1 MKDYIVLLKP
11 TVLSGAEII
20 PCLCPS
26 GQGDNQYHWGL
37 LIAIQ
42 NTTLA
47 RLLERFEFKNEG
59 TFRYEGEDVGTALH
73 FPAFSFPAEK
83 EFEKLLPGE
92 LPVLRNDQLQVA
104 VTNTDL
110 GILGF
115 NLTGTL
121 TFTKGPPIGFKLE
134 LQLLVREY
142 DLKSIPG
149 LPAWKGSWPSLTLLA
164 EGGGVVEGEGAK
176 PPVLKLQLKDAV
188 ATNDG
193 GPAPLFGE
201 ITVTTKDKNFSLEVK
216 STPSLTLTG
225 SQLSSSLV
233 AAAGALTLRAS
244 GEFSAELKKDEFVLV
259 VPKGLLEL
267 NTWLL
272 NPVDDNTLI
281 NVSSTEP
288 LRASL
293 NFDAISSPDQ
303 KGLRVLLHRNP
314 EQSTFELPENINF
327 QPSQIELELPGF
339 ASSLG
344 TLAESAK
351 NQFSFWLSPTEGWD
365 LDKMGNVRALADLS
379 VRLGQE
385 TLRMDL
391 EFSLNLFSGA
401 LKPKGSLRLRQETH
415 WNLELFHLSLE
426 SEDPLADIGEFSWGE
441 RLLILKPRAKGKLKF
456 PGGAGAAV
464 LENKNRFELALQE
477 VPKEYASE
485 PRILLRLSPAGVT
498 LYAQITGS
506 QVEILDS
513 EGGLRDDQRRLTP
526 LPKSGDTKSEILIVN
541 NHIVAARI
549 FAHGML
555 VGFKDVAMHA
565 ELCLRQK
572 DPQSVPDVVATLS
585 VDRSSGKPLG
595 ELNVPFLHMQLDD
608 LRLSL
613 EWEKDNMGHKWNV
626 QAFADGCMRLAP
638 EYQPERLGGL
648 QKSDAIA
655 VNNQDM
661 MDLAKGFDN
670 IEKFTLNLARP
681 IELEVLDG
689 MFGCTLHSLAFA
701 QTDSKIEL
709 SCTKAEFRFKNEGVL
724 EVDIQ
729 AGGINL
735 EVDTNRSKP
744 AVRLAF
750 PSRLG
755 LEVRVKDGVQF
766 RGEVGWEMD
775 PRAGKKVFMA
785 AGQLSI
791 PGLPE
796 GEATLTLGTGIKQEG
811 SVVPNVCIYAQV
823 GLDVPLFAGV
833 VIKQLGAGVGLN
845 RRLVALGDE
854 PTPERLLANLDR
866 LKPERPDSWEFVP
879 EGDFYVS
886 LLGTVILASNSG
898 GDTVRNSY
906 VAWLLVSIDTNAD
919 IVAAGKLWL
928 TCSAKYARDNF
939 DRPVLAGA
947 LALLPR
953 KKTLR
958 AVLTSLPN
966 PAIPEK
972 ALAEIFSR
980 LRIRISFYMSPD
992 VVDYFL
998 EEFSYTAELYK
1009 GIVAQIRATQRTSI
1023 LEGTAFVK
1031 ERIDAMA
1038 RLEEE
1043 LRCGPGGVSFQGNFA
1058 LRLEWG
1064 GLLNLEGFVLLGSIS
1079 VHLGFQISAWLE
1091 IGFSK
1096 SFKIFGKRITISWS
1110 KTFRLANT
1118 HLEIGLAGAIAA
1130 VNGTL
1135 GFSGKVLVS
1144 ISICGHQLSLSPS
1157 FAINNSAIE
1166 AARARMAGFEQR
1178 LNRLTGREANA
1189 VALANST
1196 PATEF
1201 WLAFQLPD
1209 KGRYLYF
1216 PSSSSKWLY
1225 KYFKV
1230 VPKKSEGELEDV
1242 VVFQGAITH
1251 LLPGSHTA
1259 EELKKDAAETGFPL
1273 VITAAM
1279 QGEDQS
1285 AEVQARALLVEATP
1299 QDTELPP
1306 NEWLKVES
1314 LVQDPRVRSESRAWW
1329 TARDRFLLPDYVLPC
1344 DFRSFEEVE
1353 ASGEAG
1359 NEIEVVS
1366 LFEHGLQRSRR
1377 LSLHDQSDFDP
1388 ANEVFTARVQIL
1400 RDLLHAVQTDTPH
1413 VLSKLVRVSLA
1424 QKVSFIRSSQLTP
1437 DDNPPVE
1444 DLEEAHVVVAH
1455 PDPEWI
1461 CLAPIRQK
1469 AALKREV
1476 IDNRIVENGT
1486 VLVKL
1491 PIFLEDGKDMN
1502 VEQQLSQIGTF
1513 EIYRRMPWESR
1524 FSKIAADVF
1533 PQLRSYTFKSQDP
1546 SGETTT
1552 DVRRLLL
1559 IPYLFTD
1566 TFEVHDSKFVT
1577 PGLDSKSEIEYALRH
1592 IPPLG
1597 VREDEGFYQPNPSR
1611 TWPTVHLHIPDSRA
1625 QDDLRDFAATISVPE
1640 LFLDTEQRALK
1651 FARLQPKEGQ
1661 PPGSSSP
1668 VLIPKLDIAVEVWAQ
1683 EMPMTQSG
1691 FYVGVDEGAVE
1702 PERLAIEEPMES
1714 VEGKF
1719 LAGVAKAGDPGVM
1732 LNTSSFRS
1740 GYSYKLYLRPQVA
1753 GVRNPEF
1760 LRRLPILMTRTKV
1773 AEIHKETPLE
1783 KFRQAETLE
1792 WMPKDLH
1799 QEPRKRRLEDYL
1811 SLLHFRV
1818 NVVYPETASGE
1829 GVPAM
1834 LAIDWTSAD
1843 RSMGGAEIVIEDW
1856 DDSSQSYRLVR
1867 EVQERSVFQESQG
1880 DFSQSS
1886 RWELVRGQQTVSLYN
1901 PADSVST
1908 TDGERTAFYVQPTLP
1923 VEKAVTDA
1931 AAEVKKALGQEKWLE
1946 VNRRVSKLWKELAT
1960 YQTSIYQRNSVALQ
1974 QNFALVRL
1982 LLQYYLMGLRA
1993 PTNLVL
1999 TDIAALTPL
2008 QQGWEGLLERMT
2020 DIERTSYESVRVPD
2034 AQDSVARQEDL
2045 KRAKRVVA
2053 LLRYRQTCV
2062 AEMLTDED
2070 EDVPFPPAEG
2080 EILPA
2085 AKILHKLFDDPLEE
2099 NSRVRWF
2106 FDNLLKGFD
2115 ANDPWPPSDWTV
2127 LPNLKESLNN
2137 LGTVL
2142 QAEHSAL
2149 ASFVPRAFHL
2159 DSFLGKLK
2167 SELGSRTSL
2176 RLRPHHVAATQS
2188 NEKGERL
2195 VMPTPVAE
2203 IIPPSDNQPEHAAA
2217 YLFNLFEK
2225 LGFASDVVCRNPN
2238 QLPIEPA
2245 ELSKVLA
2252 ATRDAMDAMND
2263 EKKVTCFAVGAWENR
2278 GKNLIISDQNTPFG
2292 FIKVAVV
2299 PNLFLDALSGK
2310 IDHAREW
2317 FNFRGLTGLNPTI
2330 FEKLQVQWKNIC
2342 SQAEMLEGFP
2352 FFHLQARGWRWLT
2365 LAAES
2370 GRTYTSWAL
2379 PNRLGHRYRVSI
2391 RALSRYE
2398 ELLRWSEGETQ
2409 SGVPAD
2415 APWRRVDVRRRMLNS
2430 ENDGNTRCNA
2440 PLAVFAHTHPKLIQF
2455 SYVLSNEGTRAI
2467 LNGLSSV
2474 RTGFRGADL
2483 RFGYE
2488 PREGKVLLDKILPK
2502 IVTLDF
2508 DDPNAPKTVKKS
2520 DEMSAPAGDIL
2531 LFRGER
2537 LITLADLPYCYRY
2550 GLHAR
2555 PLYDADGFEPDPNF
2569 SPKQSEREPTFVASR
2584 PWQLSSRAIEPE
2596 DPNDRK
2602 GPSMMLTTRLYLT
2615 QQKDLFT
2622 AEEQLASPPPLR
2634 VGMWEVPDLPDFA
2647 LSYHLLR
2654 LISPSRN
2661 RTGASQVYREIA
2673 MVALPH
2679 HGSYGDPPED
2689 SLGLAQIRPGEL
2701 AKSPAT
2707 TFYLPVHFNHATG
2720 QFYLDIQVELH
2731 NPFELNE
2738 LFLLVARGS
2747 LSVGP
2752 EKAWL
2757 EGGM

>member
-1 MKDYIVLLKP
+1 MKDYIALLQP
-11 TVLSGAEII
+11 SALSGAEII

-26 GQGDNQYHWGL
+26 GQGDNNYHWGL
-37 LIAIQ
+37 LIASQ
-42 NTTLA
+42 NKTLA
-47 RLLERFEFKNEG
+47 SLLERFEFKNEG
-59 TFRYEGEDVGTALH
+59 TFRYQGEGVGTALH
-73 FPAFSFPAEK
+73 FPAFEFPAEK
-83 EFEKLLPGE
+83 EFENLRPGE
-92 LPVLRNDQLQVA
+92 LPVLRNEQFQVA

-110 GILGF
+110 GIMGF
-115 NLTGTL
+115 NLIGTL
-121 TFTKGPPIGFKLE
+121 TLTKGPPIGFRLE
-134 LQLLVREY
+134 LQLIVRDY
-142 DLKSIPG
+142 DLESIDG

-164 EGGGVVEGEGAK
+164 EGKGAK
-176 PPVLKLQLKDAV
+176 PVLNLQLKDV
-188 ATNDG
+188 VTNDG
-193 GPAPLFGE
+193 DPAPLFGE
-201 ITVTTKDKNFSLEVK
+201 ITVTTKDNNFSLEVK

-225 SQLSSSLV
+225 SKLSSSLV
-233 AAAGALTLRAS
+233 AAAGALTLHVF
-244 GEFSAELKKDEFVLV
+244 GEFSAELNKDELVLV
-259 VPKGLLEL
+259 VPKGSLDL
-267 NTWLL
+267 TAWLL
-272 NPVDDNTLI
+272 RPFNEDTFFSVSPTFI
-281 NVSSTEP
+281 SVSSTKP
-288 LRASL
+288 LSASL
-293 NFDAISSPDQ
+293 AFDANSNPDQ

-314 EQSTFELPENINF
+314 EKSTFELPENVKF
-327 QPSQIELELPGF
+327 QPSLAELELPGF

-351 NQFSFWLSPTEGWD
+351 NQFSVALKPINGVGSSPNNGWEF
-365 LDKMGNVRALADLS
+365 DKKGYVTALAELS
-379 VRLGQE
+379 VNLGELGEEEKLQ
-385 TLRMDL
+385 LDL
-391 EFSLNLFSGA
+391 EFKLNLFTGA
-401 LKPKGSLRLRQETH
+401 LNPNGSLRLRQETH
-415 WNLELFHLSLE
+415 WNLELFHLSLK
-426 SEDPLADIGEFSWGE
+426 SDNALATIGELSWG
-441 RLLILKPRAKGKLKF
+441 RRSLTLKAGAKGKMRF
-456 PGGAGAAV
+456 PGGAGD
-464 LENKNRFELALQE
+464 LENKSRFELDLQK
-477 VPKEYASE
+477 VPKTE
-485 PRILLRLSPAGVT
+485 ILLSLSPAGIT

-506 QVEILDS
+506 QVEILDG

-549 FAHGML
+549 FAHGTL

-608 LRLSL
+608 LRLNL
-613 EWEKDNMGHKWNV
+613 EWKKENIGHKWNV
-626 QAFADGCMRLAP
+626 QAFADGCIRLAP

-648 QKSDAIA
+648 QKNDAIA
-655 VNNQDM
+655 IKNQDM
-661 MDLAKGFDN
+661 MDLAKDFSN

-709 SCTKAEFRFKNEGVL
+709 SCTKAEFRFNNEGVL

-735 EVDTNRSKP
+735 EVDTNPSKP

-766 RGEVGWEMD
+766 RGEVGWQMD
-775 PRAGKKVFMA
+775 PKAGKKVFMA
-785 AGQLSI
+785 AGQLLI

-796 GEATLTLGTGIKQEG
+796 GSATLTLGTGIKQDG
-811 SVVPNVCIYAQV
+811 SLVPNVSIYAQV

-854 PTPERLLANLDR
+854 PTPDQLLANLDR
-866 LKPERPDSWEFVP
+866 LKPELPDSWEFVP

-886 LLGTVILASNSG
+886 LVGTVILASNSG

-939 DRPVLAGA
+939 DRPVLTGA

-966 PAIPEK
+966 AAIPEK

-1023 LEGTAFVK
+1023 MEGTAFVK

-1079 VHLGFQISAWLE
+1079 AHLGFQISAWLE

-1096 SFKIFGKRITISWS
+1096 SFKIFGERITISWS
-1110 KTFRLANT
+1110 ITFRLVNT
-1118 HLEIGLAGAIAA
+1118 YLEIGLDGAIAA

-1135 GFSGKVLVS
+1135 GFSGKVSVS
-1144 ISICGHQLSLSPS
+1144 ISICGHQLSISPS

-1189 VALANST
+1189 MEFANSKSST
-1196 PATEF
+1196 GF
-1201 WLAFQLPD
+1201 WLAFKLPNES
-1209 KGRYLYF
+1209 GFLYF
-1216 PSSSSKWLY
+1216 PSSSSKWLCDY
-1225 KYFKV
+1225 YIAPEASKGGTEV
-1230 VPKKSEGELEDV
+1230 VL
-1242 VVFQGAITH
+1242 FQGVITH
-1251 LLPGSHTA
+1251 LLTGSHTA
-1259 EELKKDAAETGFPL
+1259 EELKKDDAKTGFPL
-1273 VITAAM
+1273 VITAEEM
-1279 QGEDQS
+1279 QGEDQL
-1285 AEVQARALLVEATP
+1285 AKVQARALLLEATP
-1299 QDTELPP
+1299 KDTELPP

-1359 NEIEVVS
+1359 NEIEAVS
-1366 LFEHGLQRSRR
+1366 HFEHGLQRSRR

-1388 ANEVFTARVQIL
+1388 AIEVFTARVQIL
-1400 RDLLHAVQTDTPH
+1400 RDLLQAIQTGTFH
-1413 VLSKLVRVSLA
+1413 VLLNLVRDSLA
-1424 QKVSFIRSSQLTP
+1424 QKVSFIRSSQSTP

-1444 DLEEAHVVVAH
+1444 VLEEAQVLEAH
-1455 PDPEWI
+1455 HDPEWI

-1476 IDNRIVENGT
+1476 IDERAVENGT

-1491 PIFLEDGKDMN
+1491 PIFLEVVKDMN

-1566 TFEVHDSKFVT
+1566 TFEVEDGRFVT

-1719 LAGVAKAGDPGVM
+1719 LSGVAKAGDPGVM

-1799 QEPRKRRLEDYL
+1799 QEPRMRRHEEYL
-1811 SLLHFRV
+1811 NFLQFRV
-1818 NVVYPETASGE
+1818 NVMYPETASGE
-1829 GVPAM
+1829 AVPAM

-1908 TDGERTAFYVQPTLP
+1908 TDGERTTFYVQPTLP

-1999 TDIAALTPL
+1999 TDIAALPTL
-2008 QQGWEGLLERMT
+2008 QQGWEDLLERMT
-2020 DIERTSYESVRVPD
+2020 DIERTSYESVRIPE
-2034 AQDSVARQEDL
+2034 AQDSVAYKEDL

-2080 EILPA
+2080 EVLPA

-2106 FDNLLKGFD
+2106 IDNLLKGFD

-2142 QAEHSAL
+2142 QAEHSEL
-2149 ASFVPRAFHL
+2149 ARFVPRAVHL
-2159 DSFLGKLK
+2159 DRFLR
-2167 SELGSRTSL
+2167 ELYSRTSL
-2176 RLRPHHVAATQS
+2176 RLRPHHVAATQC
-2188 NEKGERL
+2188 NDKGERL

-2225 LGFASDVVCRNPN
+2225 LGFACDVVCRNPN

-2252 ATRDAMDAMND
+2252 AKRDAMDAMND

-2278 GKNLIISDQNTPFG
+2278 GTNLITKDQNTPFG

-2317 FNFRGLTGLNPTI
+2317 FDFRGLTGLNIMT

-2342 SQAEMLEGFP
+2342 SQAEILGGFP

-2370 GRTYTSWAL
+2370 GRAHTSWAL

-2415 APWRRVDVRRRMLNS
+2415 APWRRVDVRRRMLPQ
-2430 ENDGNTRCNA
+2430 ENDGKTRCNA

-2455 SYVLSNEGTRAI
+2455 SYVMSNEGTRAI

-2474 RTGFRGADL
+2474 RTGFHGADL

-2488 PREGKVLLDKILPK
+2488 PREGKVPLEQILPK

-2520 DEMSAPAGDIL
+2520 DEMSAPAGEIL

-2555 PLYDADGFEPDPNF
+2555 PLYDADGFEPDPYF
-2569 SPKQSEREPTFVASR
+2569 SPKQSEREPSFVASR
-2584 PWQLSSRAIEPE
+2584 PWQLSSRAIEPQDPE
-2596 DPNDRK
+2596 DPK
-2602 GPSMMLTTRLYLT
+2602 GPTMMLTARVYLT
-2615 QQKDLFT
+2615 QQKDMFT

-2634 VGMWEVPDLPDFA
+2634 KGMWEVPDLPDFA

-2654 LISPSRN
+2654 LISPPGNPS
-2661 RTGASQVYREIA
+2661 GASRVYREIA

-2679 HGSYGDPPED
+2679 HGSYDDPKD
-2689 SLGLAQIRPGEL
+2689 DWLGKAQIRPGEL
-2701 AKSPAT
+2701 AKLT
-2707 TFYLPVHFNHATG
+2707 EKFYLPVHFNLATG
-2720 QFYLDIQVELH
+2720 QFFLDIQLELH
-2731 NPFELNE
+2731 NSFELNE
-2738 LFLLVARGS
+2738 LYLLVTRGS
-2747 LSVGP
+2747 LSVEP
-2752 EKAWL
+2752 ENIWP

>member
-1 MKDYIVLLKP
+1 
-11 TVLSGAEII
+11 
-20 PCLCPS
+20 
-26 GQGDNQYHWGL
+26 
-37 LIAIQ
+37 
-42 NTTLA
+42 
-47 RLLERFEFKNEG
+47 
-59 TFRYEGEDVGTALH
+59 
-73 FPAFSFPAEK
+73 
-83 EFEKLLPGE
+83 
-92 LPVLRNDQLQVA
+92 
-104 VTNTDL
+104 
-110 GILGF
+110 
-115 NLTGTL
+115 
-121 TFTKGPPIGFKLE
+121 
-134 LQLLVREY
+134 
-142 DLKSIPG
+142 
-149 LPAWKGSWPSLTLLA
+149 
-164 EGGGVVEGEGAK
+164 
-176 PPVLKLQLKDAV
+176 LQLKDV
-188 ATNDG
+188 GATNDVD
-193 GPAPLFGE
+193 PVPLFGD
-201 ITVTTKDKNFSLEVK
+201 ITVATKDKNFILEVK

-233 AAAGALTLRAS
+233 AAAGALTLHAS
-244 GEFSAELKKDEFVLV
+244 GEFSAELKKDEIILV
-259 VPKGLLEL
+259 VPKGSLDLSA
-267 NTWLL
+267 WLL
-272 NPVDDNTLI
+272 RPLNKDTFI
-281 NVSSTEP
+281 SVSSTKP
-288 LRASL
+288 LSASL
-293 NFDAISSPDQ
+293 SFDANSTPDQ

-314 EQSTFELPENINF
+314 EKSTFELPENVKF
-327 QPSQIELELPGF
+327 QPSLAALELPGF

-344 TLAESAK
+344 SLAESAK
-351 NQFSFWLSPTEGWD
+351 NQFSFALTPINGFGLSPNNGWEF
-365 LDKMGNVRALADLS
+365 DKEGNVTALAELS
-379 VRLGQE
+379 VNLGELAEEKLQ
-385 TLRMDL
+385 LDL
-391 EFSLNLFSGA
+391 EFKLNLFTGA
-401 LKPKGSLRLRQETH
+401 LEPKGSLRLRQETH

-456 PGGAGAAV
+456 PGGAGAAA

-506 QVEILDS
+506 QVEILDG

-549 FAHGML
+549 FAHGTL

-585 VDRSSGKPLG
+585 LDRSSGKPLG
-595 ELNVPFLHMQLDD
+595 ALNVPFLHMQLDD
-608 LRLSL
+608 LRLNL
-613 EWEKDNMGHKWNV
+613 EWLQASHKWKV

-648 QKSDAIA
+648 QKNDAIA
-655 VNNQDM
+655 INNQDM
-661 MDLAKGFDN
+661 MDLAKDFSK
-670 IEKFTLNLARP
+670 IKKFTLNLARP

-735 EVDTNRSKP
+735 EVDTDSSNP

-775 PRAGKKVFMA
+775 PKAGKKVFMA

-796 GEATLTLGTGIKQEG
+796 GEATLTLGTGIKQDG
-811 SVVPNVCIYAQV
+811 SLVPNVCIYAQV

-854 PTPERLLANLDR
+854 PTPDQLLANLDR
-866 LKPERPDSWEFVP
+866 LKPELPDSWEFVP

-886 LLGTVILASNSG
+886 LVGTVILASNSG
-898 GDTVRNSY
+898 GDIVRNSY

-1023 LEGTAFVK
+1023 FEGTAFVK

-1079 VHLGFQISAWLE
+1079 VHLGFQVSAWLE

-1189 VALANST
+1189 VELANST

-1201 WLAFQLPD
+1201 WLAFKLPD
-1209 KGRYLYF
+1209 NSGFLYF
-1216 PSSSSKWLY
+1216 PSSSSRWLCD
-1225 KYFKV
+1225 FFTV
-1230 VPKKSEGELEDV
+1230 VPKASGGEPEGV
-1242 VVFQGAITH
+1242 VVFQDAITH
-1251 LLPGSHTA
+1251 LLPGPHTA
-1259 EELKKDAAETGFPL
+1259 EELKKDTAKTGFPL

-1279 QGEDQS
+1279 QGADQL
-1285 AEVQARALLVEATP
+1285 AEEVQARALLLEATP
-1299 QDTELPP
+1299 QDAALPP

-1314 LVQDPRVRSESRAWW
+1314 LVQDPRVRSESPAWL

-1359 NEIEVVS
+1359 NEIEAVS

-1400 RDLLHAVQTDTPH
+1400 RDLLQAIQTGTSH
-1413 VLSKLVRVSLA
+1413 VLLNLVRDSLA
-1424 QKVSFIRSSQLTP
+1424 QKVSFIRSSQRTP

-1444 DLEEAHVVVAH
+1444 VLEEAQVLEAH

-1491 PIFLEDGKDMN
+1491 PIFLEVVKDMN

-1533 PQLRSYTFKSQDP
+1533 PQLRSYTFKKQDP
-1546 SGETTT
+1546 PGETTT

-1566 TFEVHDSKFVT
+1566 TFEVHDGKFVT

-1597 VREDEGFYQPNPSR
+1597 VLKDDVFVQPKPSR
-1611 TWPTVHLHIPDSRA
+1611 TWPTVRLHIPDNIA
-1625 QDDLRDFAATISVPE
+1625 QDELRDFAATISVPE
-1640 LFLDTEQRALK
+1640 LFLDSEPRALK

-1661 PPGSSSP
+1661 PAGSSSP
-1668 VLIPKLDIAVEVWAQ
+1668 VLIPKLEIAVEVWAQ
-1683 EMPMTQSG
+1683 EMPITQSG

-1714 VEGKF
+1714 EEGKF
-1719 LAGVAKAGDPGVM
+1719 LAGVAEAGKSSVM
-1732 LNTSSFRS
+1732 LYTSLFRT

-1760 LRRLPILMTRTKV
+1760 LRRLPLLVTRTKI
-1773 AEIHKETPLE
+1773 AEIQKETPLE
-1783 KFRQAETLE
+1783 KFRQVETLE
-1792 WMPKDLH
+1792 WMPKALH
-1799 QEPRKRRLEDYL
+1799 QQPRKRRSEEYL
-1811 SLLHFRV
+1811 NLLQFRV
-1818 NVVYPETASGE
+1818 NVVYPEKASGE

-1843 RSMGGAEIVIEDW
+1843 RSMGGAEIVIENW

-1886 RWELVRGQQTVSLYN
+1886 RWELVRGQKTISPYIPGVSVPTTV
-1901 PADSVST
+1901 
-1908 TDGERTAFYVQPTLP
+1908 EEKTALYVQSDVP
-1923 VEKAVTDA
+1923 VEKAVTEA
-1931 AAEVKKALGQEKWLE
+1931 AADVKKALGQEKWLE

-2159 DSFLGKLK
+2159 DSFLGKLESELE

-2317 FNFRGLTGLNPTI
+2317 FDFRGLTGLNPTI

-2342 SQAEMLEGFP
+2342 TQAEMLGGFP

-2370 GRTYTSWAL
+2370 GRAYTSWAL

-2520 DEMSAPAGDIL
+2520 DELSAPAGDIL

-2584 PWQLSSRAIEPE
+2584 PWQLSSRAIAPE